1 MLHLRLQ
8 SVICLKLYKKVTST
22 SSDVIQI
29 ESVYGTHLKL
39 LSTVDLT
46 VQMDTKS
53 GQSKNES
60 KSELLLHM
68 VMHKRVQMEQR

>member
-8 SVICLKLYKKVTST
+8 SIICLKLYKKVTST

-29 ESVYGTHLKL
+29 DSVYGTHLKL

>member
-8 SVICLKLYKKVTST
+8 SIICLKLYKKVTSS
-22 SSDVIQI
+22 SSDVIEI
-29 ESVYGTHLKL
+29 ESVYGTLLKL
-39 LSTVDLT
+39 LSKVDLK
-46 VQMDTKS
+46 VQMDAKF

>member
-29 ESVYGTHLKL
+29 DSVYGTHLKL